1 MCGLAG
7 YVGSGD
13 KSILTA
19 MTEAVAHRG
28 PDGQRVFV
36 DPDAPVGL
44 GHRRLVVLDQ
54 PGGVQP
60 MWDSDG
66 KICVVFNG
74 EIYNHHILRE
84 SLEARGHV
92 FASDHS
98 DTEVLVHGYKAWGAG
113 LVERLNGMFAF
124 ALYDREKQTLLLARD
139 RFGEKPLYYGALGD
153 SFIFGS
159 ELTALR
165 AHPAARDLPV
175 SQAAVQKFFAHGF
188 WPGEWTPYEGL
199 KKLEPGHFLTLDVAK
214 RAPTLHRYY
223 QFKIVPGEPPGRED
237 EWVETVR
244 DKIDIAVR
252 DRLEADVP
260 LGFFLSGGLDSS
272 TILEAATRLRTAN
285 DLRSFAIGFSETG
298 FDESPYAEQ
307 VALGLGNRH
316 DMELCDL
323 NAQQTELAPLLA
335 RLDEP
340 SGDPSILPTYLLC
353 RFAAEHVTVALSGD
367 GGDELFA
374 GYDPFG
380 VLGFATRYQK
390 WVPGPADTIIRHVA
404 GWLPKSD
411 NNMSLDF
418 RVRRGLRALKQDAAL
433 WNPLWLAP
441 ASLDDLK
448 DLFANPLPQDELYA
462 EVLATWD
469 QSDSPHTVDRV
480 LEFYTRYYL
489 GDQILT
495 KTDRAAML
503 NGLEVRSPFL
513 DYDLVD
519 YVRRI
524 PWTSKMKGK
533 TRKWILKEAVAD
545 RLPADIIHRKKKGFG
560 IPLSAWLRHQAAPR
574 SLPFL
579 ETDACDQRWRE
590 HQSGSADHRG
600 VLWSHL
606 ALAEHGA

>member
-1 MCGLAG
+1 MCGVAG
-7 YVGSGD
+7 YVGAGD

-19 MTEAVAHRG
+19 MTEAIAHRG

-44 GHRRLVVLDQ
+44 GHRRLVVLDK

-74 EIYNHHILRE
+74 EVYNHHALRE

-98 DTEVLVHGYKAWGAG
+98 DTEVLVHGYKAWGTG
-113 LVERLNGMFAF
+113 LLERLNGMFAF
-124 ALYDREKQTLLLARD
+124 ALYDRAEQRLVLARD
-139 RFGEKPLYYGALGD
+139 RFGEKPLYYGALKD
-153 SFIFGS
+153 SFLFGS

-175 SQAAVQKFFAHGF
+175 SPTALQKFFAHGF
-188 WPGEWTPYEGL
+188 WPGAWTPFEGL
-199 KKLEPGHFLTLDVAK
+199 KKLEPGHYLTVDVTSGQP
-214 RAPTLHRYY
+214 RLHRYY
-223 QFKIVPGEPPGRED
+223 QFKIAPGEPPGRED
-237 EWVETVR
+237 QWIETVR
-244 DKIDIAVR
+244 DKIDLAVR

-272 TILEAATRLRTAN
+272 TVVEAATHHRTAN
-285 DLRSFAIGFSETG
+285 DLRTFAIGFSETG
-298 FDESPYAEQ
+298 YDESPYAEQ
-307 VALGLGNRH
+307 VALALGTRH

-323 NAQQTELAPLLA
+323 DAQRSELNPLLA

-380 VLGFATRYQK
+380 VLEFAARYNR
-390 WVPGPADTIIRHVA
+390 WVPGPVDKILQQLV
-404 GWLPKSD
+404 GWLPQSD
-411 NNMSLDF
+411 SNMSLDF
-418 RVRRGLRALKQDAAL
+418 RARRGLRALKQDAGL

-441 ASLDDLK
+441 ASLEDLK
-448 DLFANPLPQDELYA
+448 DLFAEPLPRESLYE
-462 EVLATWD
+462 EVLTTWES
-469 QSDSPHTVDRV
+469 SDSDHTVDRV

-489 GDQILT
+489 GDQILP

-519 YVRRI
+519 YVRHI

-533 TRKWILKEAVAD
+533 TRKWILKEAMHG

-560 IPLSAWLRHQAAPR
+560 IPLSAWLRAMDMPSGRPLPNHTALEERWQAHHAG
-574 SLPFL
+574 
-579 ETDACDQRWRE
+579 T
-590 HQSGSADHRG
+590 ADHRG
-600 VLWSHL
+600 VLWGHL
-606 ALAEHGA
+606 ATAGLAS